1 MIKEMDNCNFF
12 FSQAIRPV
20 EFTYMNDRISLGFVD
35 ATIMKPM
42 VVKGTVCRD
51 LRVFPAE
58 CRARKCSYRSKLVVS
73 SNILLVIL
81 KGLLGV

>member
-1 MIKEMDNCNFF
+1 
-12 FSQAIRPV
+12 
-20 EFTYMNDRISLGFVD
+20 MNDRISLGFVD

-42 VVKGTVCRD
+42 VTKGAVCRD

-73 SNILLVIL
+73 LNISLVIL
-81 KGLLGV
+81 KGPVRGVRNMMERSQRDFQLFSHSSFYH